1 MKYEISVEERWY
13 EENDGWYGI
22 GGTLPFNDADDF
34 IMIWNY
40 FREGT
45 IDDNGELAIISKEI
59 DKDEIRTYSITGA
72 AYKLWKEWEA
82 KEEEKR
88 KAEAA
93 EEEKYK
99 NNEELPF

>member
-1 MKYEISVEERWY
+1 MKYEINVEYHWY
-13 EENDGWYGI
+13 EDNGWYRC

-34 IMIWNY
+34 IMMWNY
-40 FREGT
+40 FRGDT
-45 IDDNGELAIISKEI
+45 VDDDGKWAITSEEI

-88 KAEAA
+88 KAEVA